1 MSKKDYFKKILT
13 GILFI
18 VIGIL
23 LVGGVI
29 WVIGTEKGFIQ
40 PKFNVDVLFKRV
52 DGLAV
57 GAPIRLSGVNVGT
70 VGKIDFLDDNM
81 DGRSVQVTLNLFKRY
96 KKQLEKSTSF
106 AIKTEGVLG
115 GKLVD
120 ISSDELGPYVD
131 LTKPILGEDPIDVQD
146 LVVVFSEAANA
157 FTETTK
163 TMHTVVEEVQSVSQ
177 STHRLIN
184 RIEQKLI
191 DGNLFKVF

>member
-1 MSKKDYFKKILT
+1 MSKKDYFQKILA

-18 VIGIL
+18 VLGIL

-40 PKFNVDVLFKRV
+40 PKFNVTVLFKKV
-52 DGLAV
+52 NGLGI

-70 VGKIDFLDDNM
+70 VSKIDFLDDNM
-81 DGRSVQVTLNLFKRY
+81 DGRNVQVVLNLFKRY

-115 GKLVD
+115 GKVLE

-157 FTETTK
+157 FTETTQ
-163 TMHTVVEEVQSVSQ
+163 TMRTVVEEFHAVSQ
-177 STHRLIN
+177 STRRVMNRL
-184 RIEQKLI
+184 EQKLI

>member
-1 MSKKDYFKKILT
+1 MSKKDYIQKILA
-13 GILFI
+13 GVLFI

-40 PKFNVDVLFKRV
+40 PKFNVNVLFKRV

-70 VGKIDFLDDNM
+70 VGKIDFLDDDI
-81 DGRSVQVTLNLFKRY
+81 DGRSVQVVLNLFKRY

-106 AIKTEGVLG
+106 AIKTEGLLG

-131 LTKPILGEDPIDVQD
+131 LTQPILGEDPIDVQD
-146 LVVVFSEAANA
+146 LFVVFSEAANA

-163 TMHTVVEEVQSVSQ
+163 TMHTMAEEFHSASE
-177 STHRLIN
+177 STRRLMN